1 MNILLVKAFVF
12 RYTGKRKAGNSAKKE
27 CRETAQKGNDMIA
40 LASDHGAYDL
50 KESVKKYLEE
60 KGLEYKDFGCYSK
73 ESCDYPDFIK
83 PATKAVAEGTCDR
96 GIIMC
101 TTGIGV
107 SICANKVPG
116 IRCALCG
123 DPVSAKLTRLHNDA
137 NMLSIG
143 AGITGEFL
151 ALDIIDKFL
160 NTPFSGDE
168 RHKRRIYK
176 IEND

>member
-1 MNILLVKAFVF
+1 
-12 RYTGKRKAGNSAKKE
+12 
-27 CRETAQKGNDMIA
+27 MIA

-50 KESVKKYLEE
+50 KERVKKYLEE
-60 KGLEYKDFGCYSK
+60 NGLEYKDFGCYSK

-143 AGITGEFL
+143 AGITGEFV